1 VFNVGGGELL
11 IILFVALVVLGP
23 DKLPDAARKL
33 GNVMGEIKRMSAGF
47 QDELKQ
53 AMDTPNKAVTSVR
66 DTVKGTASTS
76 STPDA
81 EERAAEAAE
90 TTGPVVAP
98 EPITRA
104 DDDIRP
110 IDPTGARGPVE
121 RDTARTDD
129 PAA

>member
-1 VFNVGGGELL
+1 MFNVGGGELL

-47 QDELKQ
+47 QDEFKA
-53 AMDTPNKAVTSVR
+53 AMDTPNKAVTAVR
-66 DTVKGTASTS
+66 DTVKGSAT
-76 STPDA
+76 TPGAPAEDA
-81 EERAAEAAE
+81 GVG
-90 TTGPVVAP
+90 TGPTAVP
-98 EPITRA
+98 EPTA

-110 IDPTGARGPVE
+110 IDPTGAGGPVE